1 MCFYLPLQTFSL
13 EYRSEIKLWDKKK
26 HIINQKTCHLHHKF
40 SSNFTH
46 MPYNAPNTKNVYKGG
61 KLPPLL
67 VVTSEK
73 IVMKDELEVYI
84 KIQKNLPNYSI
95 MESAAPFTRDFHP
108 LDNAR
113 AEHTKRK
120 SPVNLAIYRTLCGER
135 GIRTPGT
142 SQYAGFQDRCIRPLC
157 HLSLLEELA

>member
-1 MCFYLPLQTFSL
+1 
-13 EYRSEIKLWDKKK
+13 
-26 HIINQKTCHLHHKF
+26 
-40 SSNFTH
+40 

-95 MESAAPFTRDFHP
+95 MESADPFTRDFHP

-120 SPVNLAIYRTLCGER
+120 SPVNLAIYRTLLRRER
-135 GIRTPGT
+135 DSNPRYLAVRRF
-142 SQYAGFQDRCIRPLC
+142 SRPVHSTTLP
-157 HLSLLEELA
+157 SLLRCCIAVLTGAKIRSVFDMAKRFGDFFCREGDFLGF

>member
-1 MCFYLPLQTFSL
+1 MNLRCTLRF
-13 EYRSEIKLWDKKK
+13 K
-26 HIINQKTCHLHHKF
+26 
-40 SSNFTH
+40 
-46 MPYNAPNTKNVYKGG
+46 
-61 KLPPLL
+61 
-67 VVTSEK
+67 
-73 IVMKDELEVYI
+73 
-84 KIQKNLPNYSI
+84 KNLPNYSI

-120 SPVNLAIYRTLCGER
+120 SPVNLAIYRTLLRRERDSNPRYLSVRRFSRPVHSTTLPSLHRVFEIAVLAVKKVNHLKASLHCGER

-157 HLSLLEELA
+157 HLSNRGNAIDVALQSQ